1 MDAGDM
7 RKGFGNLSVIERGK
21 YHGGFTLFP
30 RYKIGFD
37 LRTGDFLAMD
47 VHEWHCNTEM
57 RESEEDKAF
66 NKKLPVVYLNNTDTG
81 TQGIDKP
88 YSRLS
93 FVCYLREK
101 LIDCKASESNQYYKR
116 IGYDPKKQTLRKHGS
131 KPPGEGEKEKRKTRK
146 KKTTLW

>member
-1 MDAGDM
+1 M

-21 YHGGFTLFP
+21 YHGGYTLFP
-30 RYKIGFD
+30 RYKVGFD

-57 RESEEDKAF
+57 RETAEDKAF
-66 NKKLPVVYLNNTDTG
+66 NKSLPEIYLNNKETG

-101 LIDCKASESNQYYKR
+101 LVKCKASESLPYYKR
-116 IGYDPKKQTLRKHGS
+116 IGYNPRAQTLRKHGIVA
-131 KPPGEGEKEKRKTRK
+131 GRQTRK
-146 KKTTLW
+146 RERR